1 MLGKGWLEPLL
12 GRIKVDMNHV
22 VTPVM
27 DIIDD
32 QTFEFK
38 SFDAKSINIGGFDW
52 NLQFVW
58 IGIPEHVK
66 NMQKSDIDFIK
77 FVKLCC
83 LIKQNK
89 FYFSFEIDSTYQFL
103 IS

>member
-1 MLGKGWLEPLL
+1 MLLFLANNFSIFQKLILWVCFANVSIGWLEPLL
-12 GRIKVDMNHV
+12 DRIKDDENHV

-58 IGIPEHVK
+58 IGIPERVK

-77 FVKLCC
+77 LV
-83 LIKQNK
+83 N
-89 FYFSFEIDSTYQFL
+89 
-103 IS
+103 